1 MSEHQTKMVDRRVFV
16 CRCSAAAVGAMVGIS
31 ACRNPE
37 LTGSIPGDAPGAGL
51 PAGVT
56 RNNMMLRIHL
66 NTQSQL
72 RNVGGSL
79 AAAGALIVN
88 VSLNEWRCLKSDC
101 PHSPPGL
108 SVAQLRYQGGELRCD
123 RDADAAFDHFT
134 GQPKRAPASGT
145 VRLLN
150 WTLESSGNYLEV
162 QLV

>member
-1 MSEHQTKMVDRRVFV
+1 MSDLPMSAFDRRAFV
-16 CRCSAAAVGAMVGIS
+16 CQCSAAVGAVVGLTG
-31 ACRNPE
+31 CRNEE
-37 LTGSIPGDAPGAGL
+37 LTGSIPGEAPGFGL

-56 RNNMMLRIHL
+56 RNNMTLRVHL

-79 AAAGALIVN
+79 VAAGAIMVN
-88 VSLNEWRCLKSDC
+88 VSPNEWRCLKSDC

-134 GQPKRAPASGT
+134 GQPKRAPAAGT
-145 VRLLN
+145 ARLLN
-150 WTLESSGNYLEV
+150 WNLESTGNYLEV